1 MSESETPGESIEP
14 TEPPPATTPTHGLTR
29 GRRWT
34 IRVLVVVASILC
46 LLSVLAIWVDK
57 VALDTDV
64 YTTTSSKLLEDPKV
78 QTALANYLVDQLY
91 TNVDVQTEIEQALP
105 ERLKPLAGPAAT
117 ALRPYAVQ
125 GAEKLLASPAAQGL
139 WKVANRNAHERFVV
153 LVTSGDN
160 GRLSSTNGNVV
171 LDLQPILDRLAGGLG
186 NGRLAAA
193 LPANAGQIVII
204 QSGKLDTVQ
213 TITHAL
219 QQVAN
224 YLWII
229 TLALYV
235 LAVYLARGD
244 RRWAVRLIG
253 FGVIAV
259 GIVLIIGRHVVGNYL
274 VNALADYPNAQAAS
288 GDVWNILTE
297 RLTSANVTIVAVGI
311 LIVLWAWLS
320 GTARRAVGLRR
331 RFAPEGRDHP
341 GRVWLVFAAVVA
353 LILLWGPT
361 LATRQLMQSTLL
373 IVLGVLGIEALRRQS
388 VAEFPEAAAVGWKPN
403 LRLPSRGGDDLS
415 KLERL
420 KALHDSG
427 ALTDEEFAARKA
439 ELLDR
444 GT

>member
-14 TEPPPATTPTHGLTR
+14 TEPPPATSPTHGLTR

-78 QTALANYLVDQLY
+78 QSALANYLVDQLY

-186 NGRLAAA
+186 NGRIAAA
-193 LPANAGQIVII
+193 LPADAGQIVII
-204 QSGKLDTVQ
+204 QSDKLDTVQ

-259 GIVLIIGRHVVGNYL
+259 GIVLIIGRHVIGNYL

-320 GTARRAVGLRR
+320 GTAGRAVGLRR

-361 LATRQLMQSTLL
+361 LATRQLVQSTLL
-373 IVLGVLGIEALRRQS
+373 IVLGILGVEALRRQS
-388 VAEFPEAAAVGWKPN
+388 VAEFPEATAVGWKPN
-403 LRLPSRGGDDLS
+403 LRLPSR
-415 KLERL
+415 R
-420 KALHDSG
+420 
-427 ALTDEEFAARKA
+427 R
-439 ELLDR
+439 
-444 GT
+444 